1 MLRKTESRKRVEEEL
16 EERGMLLV
24 EGSNEFPSVAGLQA
38 DNPGKVGGFSW
49 DSAPAHALAQGL
61 AQDREVVRLNLY
73 RGKDTLVHQRLW
85 PALNSIAT
93 FNVESVSSGA
103 AGLKPKKL
111 YFAVQDDPGISGE
124 ELKSEFE
131 QDGGGRGY
139 GFVLADLQAL
149 LCIVNEAR
157 TDTPSA
163 LPSDLVW
170 YHWKRGRV
178 SRMLGSG
185 EPPPIKDAIKIMMS
199 AALPGTKSKPVA
211 LFPCLKLAIKASSET
226 GN

>member
-1 MLRKTESRKRVEEEL
+1 MLRKTEGRKRVEEEL
-16 EERGMLLV
+16 EQRGMLLV
-24 EGSNEFPSVAGLQA
+24 EGSNDFPSVAGLQA
-38 DNPGKVGGFSW
+38 DNPGMVGGFSW

-61 AQDREVVRLNLY
+61 AQERDVVRVNLY
-73 RGKDTLVHQRLW
+73 RGKDTLVHQRMW
-85 PALNSIAT
+85 SALDSIAT
-93 FNVESVSSGA
+93 FNVEAVMAGA

-111 YFAVQDDPGISGE
+111 YYAVQDDPGISGE
-124 ELKSEFE
+124 ELKAEFE

-149 LCIVNEAR
+149 LCIVNEPR

-163 LPSDLVW
+163 LPSDMVW

-185 EPPPIKDAIKIMMS
+185 APPPIKDAIKTLMS
-199 AALPGTKSKPVA
+199 AALPGTKSKPGA
-211 LFPCLKLAIKASSET
+211 LFPCLKLAIKASS
-226 GN
+226 